1 MSEVKELTTPAQFI
15 EDKIHDAFLEL
26 AELVADGTF
35 ELDHPSP
42 LIFASMHL
50 TNCWK
55 KYLAKEKAA

>member
-1 MSEVKELTTPAQFI
+1 MNKVKELTTPAQFI
-15 EDKIHDAFLEL
+15 EDKIHEAFLEL

-55 KYLAKEKAA
+55 KYVRNKPIE